1 MSGMSGFLDAINFDS
16 DEDFV
21 ETAGRGDGGRA
32 DQAGDGG
39 RGRGRGV
46 GVGRGLGGRAAV
58 GRGRDGAPG
67 REGGGGGV
75 GRGRGDGAA
84 YEGPTEAG
92 VRGGD
97 MPGAIL
103 HGFSQVAGPSVV
115 SGGGQAGRGAG
126 ATAGFGDEG
135 RVEGVDHLRA
145 GGQGDHGD
153 QQGGGV
159 GRGQVEEVVVL
170 MWEVAGGEDR

>member
-92 VRGGD
+92 VGGGD

-103 HGFSQVAGPSVV
+103 QGFSQAV
-115 SGGGQAGRGAG
+115 SY
-126 ATAGFGDEG
+126 T
-135 RVEGVDHLRA
+135 HLTLPTKRI
-145 GGQGDHGD
+145 
-153 QQGGGV
+153 V
-159 GRGQVEEVVVL
+159 
-170 MWEVAGGEDR
+170 